1 MFLTRRDERTDESFC
16 TNTGWMQCKKAWLP
30 GFACCSSFHISYWL
44 GLVLQLETPGDIL
57 SLYWIS
63 AWCQPSIGSRMGSAG
78 DEGGQRRGPGSH
90 HFWPHRQYV
99 HSFTDLSDRLCP
111 GVAIYQFL
119 LVPLKDRD
127 AISTPAFWRIN
138 IAVLISMSCACS
150 LL

>member
-1 MFLTRRDERTDESFC
+1 MKEQMNHFALTLDECSVRKPDFQALLAAAVFILAIGL
-16 TNTGWMQCKKAWLP
+16 GWYCNLRP
-30 GFACCSSFHISYWL
+30 
-44 GLVLQLETPGDIL
+44 LVIFYVFVLDL
-57 SLYWIS
+57 SLVPAFYRLQDGECRRW
-63 AWCQPSIGSRMGSAG
+63 GR
-78 DEGGQRRGPGSH
+78 QRRGPGSH